1 MELRYNISGSDRKK
15 LVGAMVDILKT
26 PQKYLGVPTC
36 AYMIGEYHI
45 DKAGTLTGPDN
56 LDLEDTLHQKGFDA
70 GERKYDEPDT
80 YESGLDGLGAADKFS
95 ETPAGAYE
103 NNTIDTFTVEIP
115 LKGFTP
121 EKLDNL
127 TKLVASKA
135 PLLKA
140 VLGTEDLPIQRTE
153 DTLKFPWFWSKAV
166 LTGEEVTAYTTLIS
180 LLCKTA
186 KTKKRVTAKEREVND
201 NPKYAFR
208 CWLLSLGMIGSEY
221 KAARH
226 ILLRNL
232 PGNSSFR
239 DGVRPDKK

>member
-15 LVGAMVDILKT
+15 LVGAMVEILKT

-36 AYMIGEYHI
+36 AYMIGKYHI
-45 DKAGTLTGPDN
+45 DKAGTLTGPYN
-56 LDLEDTLHQKGFDA
+56 RELETALRERGFNA
-70 GERKYDEPDT
+70 EERHYDEPDVCAA
-80 YESGLDGLGAADKFS
+80 GIDGMTKT
-95 ETPAGAYE
+95 ETAS
-103 NNTIDTFTVEIP
+103 EIP
-115 LKGFTP
+115 TGAGEYDTADTLVIEMSLTGFTP
-121 EKLDNL
+121 EKLENL
-127 TKLVASKA
+127 AKLVTAKA

-140 VLGTEDLPIQRTE
+140 ALGAEDLPIQQTE
-153 DTLKFPWFWSKAV
+153 DRLRFPWFWSEAV
-166 LTGEEVTAYTTLIS
+166 LTSEEVTAYTTLIS

-186 KTKKRVTAKEREVND
+186 KEKKRVTAKEREVGD